1 MSSTRTYKPIFN
13 FFVMNTEDFRSQR
26 PSSYNQAEDYAANRL
41 VLVRYQPPPVKM
53 LLLIVIGSFAMGLIP
68 ILYGSALP
76 QATTTLGEAGVGT
89 SLNE

>member
-1 MSSTRTYKPIFN
+1 
-13 FFVMNTEDFRSQR
+13 MNTEDFRSQR
-26 PSSYNQAEDYAANRL
+26 PSRYNKAEDYAANRL

-76 QATTTLGEAGVGT
+76 QATTTLGEAGVWT